1 MFAFGIQP
9 GRCYHGR
16 CCDGEFVIQVD
27 TVTERGCAV
36 GTSSWECTGDLVFLN
51 GHTMTDNFPS
61 TVMDGM
67 AVVEIS
73 AEDFKR
79 IHTEYMRTR
88 QTIADMMRE
97 ARGKVVSDLR
107 PYICD

>member
-1 MFAFGIQP
+1 
-9 GRCYHGR
+9 
-16 CCDGEFVIQVD
+16 
-27 TVTERGCAV
+27 
-36 GTSSWECTGDLVFLN
+36 
-51 GHTMTDNFPS
+51 
-61 TVMDGM
+61 MDGM

-97 ARGKVVSDLR
+97 ARGKVISDLR
-107 PYICD
+107 QYPCG